1 MSLSWRTLLMTGALV
16 VVAASPAAAQIVP
29 MGTVP
34 PKTQTSPGQARP
46 KAPAPAGKAA
56 PDALAPNNPDF
67 KPEVLVTQ
75 TPTPPLPPAVWDI
88 VNAQDLLRYIQAIG
102 KEGLNPADYDP
113 EELAAAIQSGNIA
126 AVSAVATD
134 RFDRLSSDLAFGH
147 VKKPARIDWW
157 VADPDLSPARQ
168 DALMRSALATH
179 AIVGSLDGLLPTHP
193 QYAALKAALA
203 ETPESDEAKRDRIRL
218 NLDRWRWL
226 PRDLGEKYII
236 VNVPG
241 FHATLVENGVNRWK
255 HRAIAGK
262 LSTPTPQLNALATGV
277 ILNPWWE
284 VPKSIEKEA
293 AGKKGFVPVKGADGE
308 IQRWRQ
314 PPGPTNALGQIKF
327 VMPNSK
333 AIYLHD
339 TNARSRFNDATR
351 ALSHGCVRTEHILD
365 LATELLG
372 DDGGEWT
379 PDRIEAALD
388 SKKTVQANFVKPV
401 PVYIVYFSAAALND
415 GRIVDYRDLYGRDS
429 KAMAA
434 LMMKD
439 GGASLAAP
447 KPKPDQVARGKESRS
462 VGGLR

>member
-1 MSLSWRTLLMTGALV
+1 MSLSWRALLTTGALV
-16 VVAASPAAAQIVP
+16 VAAVSPAAAQIAP

-34 PKTQTSPGQARP
+34 PKTQTPPGQVRP
-46 KAPAPAGKAA
+46 KAPPPAGKPA

-88 VNAQDLLRYIQAIG
+88 INAQDLLRYIQAIG

-113 EELAAAIQSGNIA
+113 EALAEAIQSGNIA

-168 DALMRSALATH
+168 DALMRSALAAH
-179 AIVGSLDGLLPTHP
+179 AVTGSLDGLLPTHP

-203 ETPESDEAKRDRIRL
+203 QTPESDEAKRDRIRL

-255 HRAIAGK
+255 ERAIAGK
-262 LSTPTPQLNALATGV
+262 L
-277 ILNPWWE
+277 
-284 VPKSIEKEA
+284 
-293 AGKKGFVPVKGADGE
+293 
-308 IQRWRQ
+308 
-314 PPGPTNALGQIKF
+314 
-327 VMPNSK
+327 
-333 AIYLHD
+333 
-339 TNARSRFNDATR
+339 
-351 ALSHGCVRTEHILD
+351 
-365 LATELLG
+365 
-372 DDGGEWT
+372 
-379 PDRIEAALD
+379 
-388 SKKTVQANFVKPV
+388 
-401 PVYIVYFSAAALND
+401 
-415 GRIVDYRDLYGRDS
+415 
-429 KAMAA
+429 
-434 LMMKD
+434 
-439 GGASLAAP
+439 
-447 KPKPDQVARGKESRS
+447 
-462 VGGLR
+462 